1 MYYTVTF
8 KLSNFS
14 PCMSTKSVE
23 RTFPQVLA
31 GQPMSRQMMV
41 ELVLAEYPDAT
52 VSITSIIN
60 II

>member
-1 MYYTVTF
+1 MYVVTF

-14 PCMSTKSVE
+14 PCMTTKSVE

-31 GQPMSRQMMV
+31 GQPMSRQMMM
-41 ELVLAEYPDAT
+41 ELILAEYPDAT
-52 VSITSIIN
+52 VSITSITN

>member
-8 KLSNFS
+8 KLSNRVINTESF
-14 PCMSTKSVE
+14 VE
-23 RTFPQVLA
+23 RRFPQVLA
-31 GQPMSRQMMV
+31 GQPMSRQMMT

>member
-1 MYYTVTF
+1 MTYTVTF

-14 PCMSTKSVE
+14 PCMTTKSVE

-31 GQPMSRQMMV
+31 GVPMTRQMMV

-52 VSITSIIN
+52 VSIDSIIN
-60 II
+60 IT